1 MGKREKVDQEDGNQ
15 NLRDYDTVGVGDIV
29 VNKFIR

>member
-15 NLRDYDTVGVGDIV
+15 NLRDDDTVGVGDIV